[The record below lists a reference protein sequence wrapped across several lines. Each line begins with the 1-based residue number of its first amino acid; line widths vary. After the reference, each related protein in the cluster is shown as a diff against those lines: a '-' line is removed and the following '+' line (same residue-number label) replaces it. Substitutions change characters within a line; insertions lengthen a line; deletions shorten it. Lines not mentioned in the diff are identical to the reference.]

1 MQERLDVAGV
11 AALGDLRAGRDRAVE
26 PEASGER
33 LDEIGE
39 RGRDDD
45 RSLAAR
51 LMRPHARDRVGK
63 CERRQRV
70 DLLGDERAQF
80 VTGQPRMSL
89 NVCAATLESS
99 VELTP
104 RTR

>member
-1 MQERLDVAGV
+1 MAGV

-26 PEASGER
+26 PEARGER

-45 RSLAAR
+45 RSLATR

-70 DLLGDERAQF
+70 DLLGDELAQF
-80 VTGQPRMSL
+80 RHRP
-89 NVCAATLESS
+89 AAHEPERLRGDAR
-99 VELTP
+99 ELT
-104 RTR
+104 